1 MIWEN
6 ATKEDITNFFH
17 TANNFH
23 HLLKFTH
30 GLSKQEITFLDTTV
44 YKGKR
49 FTKSRILDIKTHTK
63 PTETYQYLHRTSC
76 HPDSV
81 FRGFIKGTVISRI
94 RTNSDPDNLKSDLAN
109 FKTKLIERGY
119 KIQEIDQYFN
129 EALLHDRKSLLADR
143 PKNNKIP
150 LVYITKY
157 HPHLKN
163 LRKALTKGWD
173 RIKNSHLQQRFPN
186 PPTIAFRRNINIK
199 EMLTRK

>member
-1 MIWEN
+1 MVSVDV
-6 ATKEDITNFFH
+6 K
-17 TANNFH
+17 H
-23 HLLKFTH
+23 HVYLL
-30 GLSKQEITFLDTTV
+30 
-44 YKGKR
+44 
-49 FTKSRILDIKTHTK
+49 
-63 PTETYQYLHRTSC
+63 TY
-76 HPDSV
+76 
-81 FRGFIKGTVISRI
+81 
-94 RTNSDPDNLKSDLAN
+94 

-150 LVYITKY
+150 QVYITKY

-186 PPTIAFRRNINIK
+186 PPTIAFQRNINIK
-199 EMLTRK
+199 EMLTSKLERRKGRGEKQIPPPPPPQQITHKATVPHSEQKSKRPGTAEK